1 MSGWVTMR
9 RMSHTNLVGTS
20 FEFNDVKNNPP
31 PQKNACVIDG
41 RSPTVAKIYH
51 SSLGRHLL
59 QRCPCVEVIKMTSHC
74 NVLRQFPRISL
85 RFSLSVIRLH
95 RTTALV

>member
-9 RMSHTNLVGTS
+9 GMSHTNLVGTS
-20 FEFNDVKNNPP
+20 FEFNDMKNKP
-31 PQKNACVIDG
+31 KNACVIDG
-41 RSPTVAKIYH
+41 RSPTAAKIYH
-51 SSLGRHLL
+51 GSLSRHLL

-85 RFSLSVIRLH
+85 RFFLSVIRLH
-95 RTTALV
+95 RTALV